1 MKPAS
6 RKLQLVRYFLRYLRH
21 HIDEG
26 GRRVR

>member
-6 RKLQLVRYFLRYLRH
+6 RKLQLVRHFLAYLRYH
-21 HIDEG
+21 VDEG